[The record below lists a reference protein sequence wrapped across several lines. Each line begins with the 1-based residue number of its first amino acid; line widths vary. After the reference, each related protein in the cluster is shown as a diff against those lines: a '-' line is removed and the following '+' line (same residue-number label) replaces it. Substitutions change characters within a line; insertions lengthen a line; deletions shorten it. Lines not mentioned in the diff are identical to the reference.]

1 MISCL
6 SSVGVSASFVSPSL
20 FFLILFLLLLLC
32 LEFYYRVFMTP
43 KAL

>member
-1 MISCL
+1 VISCL
-6 SSVGVSASFVSPSL
+6 SSMGVSASFVSPSL
-20 FFLILFLLLLLC
+20 FFLILLLLLLC